1 METRPYRTET
11 TLNVWMI
18 FAFLLVFT
26 VTLPVADPAA
36 AATWK
41 PQKAV
46 QLIVPVAPGGIYDS
60 QARVL
65 AGEMGKILGQ
75 PVVVQNVPGAGHALG
90 TSQAFRA
97 KPDGHAILF
106 ANSATTIVNQV
117 LFGAKYDF
125 QKFEYLGQLRDST
138 KGVSE
143 VFICGTKSGLT
154 SWNDVLKLTR
164 PVRIGAVGKGS
175 MFHVMGMATALAFGL
190 KDPVFVTGYT
200 GAPEISG
207 GAARGEFDIAA
218 YQLSNAIPYVKSGDS
233 RVILVI
239 SKKDKIEGYPDVP
252 TVGDLGHPEIVD
264 QTGSQHILMAPPNT
278 PAEILKVLS
287 EAVYAAA
294 SGDTMKEFQ
303 KKSIDGGVCWAPLRG
318 EEVKKKMESVYKAI
332 QPVLLQMEEKK

>member
-1 METRPYRTET
+1 METRRCLTEKRS
-11 TLNVWMI
+11 NVWIMA
-18 FAFLLVFT
+18 AFMLFFIVGMPIAHT
-26 VTLPVADPAA
+26 TAA
-36 AATWK
+36 PWK

-46 QLIVPVAPGGIYDS
+46 HLIVPVAPGGIYDS

-65 AGEMGKILGQ
+65 ASEMSKILGQ
-75 PVVVQNVPGAGHALG
+75 PVVVENVPGAGHALG
-90 TSQAFRA
+90 TAQVFKA
-97 KPDGHAILF
+97 KPDGHTILF
-106 ANSATTIVNQV
+106 ANSATTIVNQI

-143 VFICGTKSGLT
+143 VFICGTKGGLT

-218 YQLSNAIPYVKSGDS
+218 YQLSNAIPYVKSGDL
-233 RVILVI
+233 RVVLVV

-252 TVGDLGHPEIVD
+252 TVGELGHPEIVD
-264 QTGSQHILMAPPNT
+264 QTGSQHILMAPPNM
-278 PAEILKVLS
+278 PPEILKVLS
-287 EAVYAAA
+287 EAVYDAA
-294 SGDTMKEFQ
+294 SGNTMKEFQ
-303 KKSIDGGVCWAPLRG
+303 IKSVDGGVCWAPLRG
-318 EEVKKKMESVYKAI
+318 EEVKKKMDDVYKGI
-332 QPVLLQMEEKK
+332 RPVLLRMEEKK

>member
-1 METRPYRTET
+1 MKTKLYLKQRRLSVWIMVAFMLIFFVGLPIANT
-11 TLNVWMI
+11 T
-18 FAFLLVFT
+18 
-26 VTLPVADPAA
+26 PAP
-36 AATWK
+36 WK

-46 QLIVPVAPGGIYDS
+46 HLIVPVAPGGIYDS

-65 AGEMGKILGQ
+65 ASEMSKILGQ
-75 PVVVQNVPGAGHALG
+75 PVVVENVPGAGHALG
-90 TSQAFRA
+90 TTQAFRA
-97 KPDGHAILF
+97 KPDGHTILF
-106 ANSATTIVNQV
+106 ANSATTIVNQI

-175 MFHVMGMATALAFGL
+175 MFHVMGMATAIAFGL

-207 GAARGEFDIAA
+207 GAVRGEFDIAA
-218 YQLSNAIPYVKSGDS
+218 YQMSNAIPYIKSGDL
-233 RVILVI
+233 RAILVI
-239 SKKDKIEGYPDVP
+239 SKKEKIEGYPDIP
-252 TVGDLGHPEIVD
+252 TVGELGHPEIVD

-278 PAEILKVLS
+278 PPEILKVLS
-287 EAVYAAA
+287 EAVYEAA
-294 SGDTMKEFQ
+294 SGNTMKEFQ
-303 KKSIDGGVCWAPLRG
+303 IKAVDAGVCWVPLRG
-318 EEVKKKMESVYKAI
+318 EEVRRKMEEVYKGI
-332 QPVLLQMEEKK
+332 RPVLIRMEEKK